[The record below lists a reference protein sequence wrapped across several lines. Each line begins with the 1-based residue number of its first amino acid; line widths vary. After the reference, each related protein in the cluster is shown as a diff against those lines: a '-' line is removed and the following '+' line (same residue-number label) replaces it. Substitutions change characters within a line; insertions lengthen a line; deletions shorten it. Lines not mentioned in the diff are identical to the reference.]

1 MVTPNAHLPDHD
13 GGISDGTITVQQA
26 NVIIIRLL
34 QLSLE
39 PLTLAEYLDEVIYVL
54 TATPWLPIRNMGA
67 IFLWHEQD
75 QHLKLAA
82 HVNLTPEHL
91 ALCHTIRLGQCHCG
105 QAALSRQMIVTDGL
119 NAQHVIPQQALG
131 EHRDCCIPLGT
142 EEQIWGVLNLYP
154 LPNHHFNEQEFTFLR
169 AISSTLT
176 SAIIRFDQEL
186 RLKEAASKA
195 EEDARQI
202 AKQNEELLAA
212 DRLRA
217 AVEHISR
224 HDLKTPLT
232 GIISFADMLL
242 ERQDLD
248 DDLRKGLE
256 IILNSGYR
264 SLHMINLSLY
274 LFQMEQ
280 GTYQLNAEMIDL
292 IPVINNI
299 FRELAQQINKMKIIV
314 NITLNGR
321 PVEKR
326 DRFLF
331 LGEELLAY
339 SMMANL
345 IKNAVEASQ
354 AGMAITVALS
364 STLSHACIQI
374 NNAQPVAPQ
383 IKETFFQKF
392 ITHGKKYGTG
402 LGTFSAKLIAE
413 TLKGSI
419 TMSSSQTAGTT
430 ITILLPLPQR
440 PRQE

>member
-1 MVTPNAHLPDHD
+1 MVTPSTSSSDHG
-13 GGISDGTITVQQA
+13 GGIPDSTITVQQA

-39 PLTLAEYLDEVIYVL
+39 PLTLTEYLDEVIYVL

-119 NAQHVIPQQALG
+119 NDQHVISQKNMG
-131 EHRDCCIPLGT
+131 DHRHCCIPLST
-142 EEQIWGVLNLYP
+142 EEQVWGVLNLYP
-154 LPNHHFNEQEFTFLR
+154 LPNHRFSEQEFTFLR

-176 SAIIRFDQEL
+176 SAIIRFDQE
-186 RLKEAASKA
+186 RQLKEATSKA
-195 EEDARQI
+195 EEDAHQI

-248 DDLRKGLE
+248 NDLRKCLG
-256 IILNSGYR
+256 IILDSGYR

-280 GTYQLNAEMIDL
+280 GTYKLNAETIDL

-299 FRELAQQINKMKIIV
+299 LRELAQQIEKIKIV
-314 NITLNGR
+314 VNVTLDGR
-321 PVEKR
+321 PVEKK

-354 AGMAITVALS
+354 TGMDITVALS
-364 STLSHACIQI
+364 STLSRACVQI
-374 NNAQPVAPQ
+374 NNSQPVPSQ
-383 IKETFFQKF
+383 IKDTFFQKF
-392 ITHGKKYGTG
+392 ITYGKKYGTG

-419 TMSSSQTAGTT
+419 TMSSSQTEGTT
-430 ITILLPLPQR
+430 ITIFLPLPQQ
-440 PRQE
+440 PH